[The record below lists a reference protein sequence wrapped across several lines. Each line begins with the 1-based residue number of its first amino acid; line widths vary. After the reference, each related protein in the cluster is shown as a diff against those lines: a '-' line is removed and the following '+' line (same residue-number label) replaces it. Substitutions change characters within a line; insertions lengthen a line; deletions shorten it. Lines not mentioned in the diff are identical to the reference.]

1 MPAGIRSAHGF
12 DTALLEALFWESGKC
27 ITVVNLLTGLRHHL
41 SKSASDELDDLCNQ
55 LRRLR
60 RAMLGFADL
69 FPLHKEAIHTC
80 LNHLD
85 ITLPSVS
92 KTLDDI
98 QRHCH
103 AQYSFADGA
112 WDRLIMDMTTG
123 RRRRLEL
130 WDRFELYT
138 DFFENLFSAMIQCPK
153 FDWIKAEGL
162 RVKILDLRED
172 QGMKI
177 PKDLPTVFVPF
188 NQLPAA
194 RARRRSFVNHWAIDT
209 VDRKPKM
216 MSPFIE
222 ICNSNS
228 FGPYTQWNLLG
239 IPEKSKLIFRRSFN
253 NDQLALIVFIN
264 DVDKLPYAVIRT
276 TYESGLPWYECRPL
290 GKIRIMRNE
299 TKIHLSR
306 WSYGQDCFVHW
317 GVFHFR
323 FFEELVVTQ
332 CTLLAL
338 KAHASLLP
346 DALSYDESIFRDD
359 SKIWE
364 KDIIDGGVRHKL
376 AIYRDNLTATKR
388 LYACVARGER
398 LQAYCPAWTIF
409 FTDRNAKPQLE
420 CIGDFKLIIYNA
432 VLYTFGDRYLT
443 ARHDARRFEI
453 NFKYDQDNRQLKYLL
468 DESFKALQSQR
479 E

>member
-138 DFFENLFSAMIQCPK
+138 DFFENLFSAMIQK
-153 FDWIKAEGL
+153 
-162 RVKILDLRED
+162 
-172 QGMKI
+172 
-177 PKDLPTVFVPF
+177 
-188 NQLPAA
+188 
-194 RARRRSFVNHWAIDT
+194 SFVNHWAVDT

-222 ICNSNS
+222 IC
-228 FGPYTQWNLLG
+228 
-239 IPEKSKLIFRRSFN
+239 KSFN

-388 LYACVARGER
+388 LYAAV
-398 LQAYCPAWTIF
+398 
-409 FTDRNAKPQLE
+409 TDRNAKPQLE